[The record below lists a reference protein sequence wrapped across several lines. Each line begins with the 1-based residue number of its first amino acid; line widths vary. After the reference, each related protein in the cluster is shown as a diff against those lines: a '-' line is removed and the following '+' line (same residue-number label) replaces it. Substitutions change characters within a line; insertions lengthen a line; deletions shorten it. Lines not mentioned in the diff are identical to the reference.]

1 MTEREIKILLDFQ
14 HFSKNER
21 LENVIKKTH
30 VNFTEKDET
39 AYSVMSD
46 SETEQLA
53 AAGVEG
59 TKRPKDRKTFIKSLG
74 GLLILLC
81 LSSFIS
87 CQQDTETVYI
97 DQTEIKTTLY
107 TNAKA
112 SKVSYYIQRYFTDEN
127 GDKFIDEKAESYE
140 YLESEDK
147 TVAAGTKISEIGKE
161 IEGFEQHGFSQSGST
176 LYLFYRAKTVT
187 YKFFLSNDDTVP
199 ITTLIGKSQL
209 PLTSPPTKN
218 YSNSGKFARW
228 ATADGEE
235 LQKTYG
241 TRDQNYYAQ
250 WFTPLGTK
258 EKPDSIGDI
267 VFSDGT
273 AISCEGSVLSEEQKK
288 NAIAVI
294 VSTTYNRTTGHGTGY
309 NEGKTILGLGTLSY
323 EGEWAKE
330 GEWPED
336 EDKNYRVTSQN
347 DGRLSMAII
356 KEWYSLISIVNWI
369 NKYPKSLEEKG
380 IILYGDLSSGWYLPA
395 YFEWQQ
401 AVITGSLIKKA
412 FEAIDFPID
421 IIENANDFWTSSY
434 VKAVVGSSSKASWV
448 IRTAKNNLDKPDSS
462 LKALAMREFK

>member
-30 VNFTEKDET
+30 VNFTEKEET

-53 AAGVEG
+53 AAGVGG

-87 CQQDTETVYI
+87 CKAEETETIYI

-107 TNAKA
+107 TNAA
-112 SKVSYYIQRYFTDEN
+112 SSKVSYYTQKYFTDEN
-127 GDKFIDEKAESYE
+127 GDKYIDEKAESYE
-140 YLESEDK
+140 YLESEDR
-147 TVAAGTKISEIGKE
+147 TIAAGTKISEIGKE

-187 YKFFLSNDDTVP
+187 YKFFLSSGDTVP

-209 PLTSPPTKN
+209 PLTAPPTKN
-218 YSNSGKFARW
+218 YNNSGKFARW
-228 ATADGEE
+228 TTADGEE

-241 TRDQNYYAQ
+241 TEDQSYYAQ

-273 AISCEGSVLSEEQKK
+273 AISCEGSALSDEQKK

-309 NEGKTILGLGTLSY
+309 NEGKTIIGLGTLSY
-323 EGEWAKE
+323 EGEWAE
-330 GEWPED
+330 YD
-336 EDKNYRVTSQN
+336 TYMRVTSQN

-356 KEWYSLISIVNWI
+356 REWYRFISIDTWI
-369 NKYPKSLEEKG
+369 DQYPQLLVDEKG
-380 IILYGDLSSGWYLPA
+380 ISLYGDLGSGWYLPA

-401 AVITGSLIKKA
+401 AIISGTLIKKA
-412 FEAIDFPID
+412 FEAIDFPVD
-421 IIENANDFWTSSY
+421 IIDKTNDFWTSSN

-448 IRTAKNNLDKPDSS
+448 IRTAKNNLVKPNSS